1 MRNVWTR
8 ALWGGVVGVLVMDA
22 ILLLG
27 RAGGWVKTNLLT
39 ALASPLTTPGVAA
52 SPSGMILGFVVHIL
66 LGAVWATLFTAV
78 IRSFRSRHNI
88 IAGII
93 NGLLI
98 WLLWGILF
106 PPLRLGASPWS
117 LGTSTTAFTLTA
129 TIAYGVILGWFTSE
143 EFLRTGAEE
152 EREA

>member
-27 RAGGWVKTNLLT
+27 RAGGWVRTNLLT

-66 LGAVWATLFTAV
+66 
-78 IRSFRSRHNI
+78 I
-88 IAGII
+88 
-93 NGLLI
+93 
-98 WLLWGILF
+98 
-106 PPLRLGASPWS
+106 
-117 LGTSTTAFTLTA
+117 
-129 TIAYGVILGWFTSE
+129 
-143 EFLRTGAEE
+143 
-152 EREA
+152 